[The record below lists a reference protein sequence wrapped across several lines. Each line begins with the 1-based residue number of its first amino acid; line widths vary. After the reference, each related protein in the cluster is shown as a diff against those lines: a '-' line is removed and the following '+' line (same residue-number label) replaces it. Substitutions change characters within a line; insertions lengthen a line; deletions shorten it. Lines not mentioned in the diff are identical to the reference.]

1 MKVLE
6 IPEEKKD
13 IFYKRQLYFSKLQE
27 LQGEW
32 DQLIVLKAYKTII
45 NIEAKKGEKL
55 ERLKE
60 SSDQT
65 RKRLLIFKKVFGYL
79 LSSEWKF
86 VTAVCLPNL
95 TDYDENDEHAPCRNC
110 KSFIIDNKQLDDIK
124 PWLMKFMHSESN
136 CAEEEYNNLLAGI
149 IGFMSLRE
157 TEKIFKLI
165 IDPIDYNL
173 KTAELLVGEE
183 NDITGENDKVR
194 RPKQVEDEIRSDKAD
209 YSNEQIEEKMLKQ
222 LNNEKYL
229 SYMLNPKQ
237 LSAVLNSSKFLII
250 NGDFGTGKTFVL
262 KERAKRCADLNKESR
277 VAFINLSSL
286 WSTKTLFEHLE
297 QISTMDIIAKSDF
310 NTNKNIHV
318 ISCNDLAQHYLKQ
331 NGSRKQT
338 DKYQNINI
346 FSLLESYLRHN
357 KYDFI
362 FIDELHT
369 NKEHDD
375 VDFFQ
380 HGYSFCVA
388 LKVIKEN
395 KGELM
400 LNIYFKTAHYGQIN
414 KIRIKLFKLGVWDR

>member
-1 MKVLE
+1 M
-6 IPEEKKD
+6 
-13 IFYKRQLYFSKLQE
+13 
-27 LQGEW
+27 
-32 DQLIVLKAYKTII
+32 
-45 NIEAKKGEKL
+45 
-55 ERLKE
+55 
-60 SSDQT
+60 
-65 RKRLLIFKKVFGYL
+65 IFKKIFGYL

-110 KSFIIDNKQLDDIK
+110 KIFIIDNKQLDDIK

-136 CAEEEYNNLLAGI
+136 CADEEYNNLLAGI

-194 RPKQVEDEIRSDKAD
+194 RPKQVEDEIKKRSDYAE
-209 YSNEQIEEKMLKQ
+209 YSNEQIEVEMLKQ
-222 LNNEKYL
+222 LNNDKYL

-297 QISTMDIIAKSDF
+297 QISTMDIIAKSNF

-318 ISCNDLAQHYLKQ
+318 ISC
-331 NGSRKQT
+331 GSRKQT

-346 FSLLESYLRHN
+346 FSLLESYLSHN

-395 KGELM
+395 KGELI
-400 LNIYFKTAHYGQIN
+400 LKIYFKTAQIN
-414 KIRIKLFKLGVWDR
+414 KNRIKLFTRYLV